1 MRYAVT
7 RIGYV
12 YRLDYIRTPR
22 FGSAPE
28 VLSPFH
34 LRVVDS
40 GSYNACRH
48 RSSSHTQRFDRAL
61 DMLCARIVDGV
72 RRQSTRTCFSDVVD
86 AGPRKR
92 RRHTQRDSPPKCAHH
107 SATLRPH
114 LAGAVLQQSVSRLLN
129 IHTLRR
135 QPTGS
140 ASSTLC
146 LMNMDMQHVFSM

>member
-86 AGPRKR
+86 AG
-92 RRHTQRDSPPKCAHH
+92 
-107 SATLRPH
+107 
-114 LAGAVLQQSVSRLLN
+114 LALVNGAVTHSGTVHRSALTTQPRFVHILL
-129 IHTLRR
+129 
-135 QPTGS
+135 
-140 ASSTLC
+140 ALC
-146 LMNMDMQHVFSM
+146 CNKVFPGC